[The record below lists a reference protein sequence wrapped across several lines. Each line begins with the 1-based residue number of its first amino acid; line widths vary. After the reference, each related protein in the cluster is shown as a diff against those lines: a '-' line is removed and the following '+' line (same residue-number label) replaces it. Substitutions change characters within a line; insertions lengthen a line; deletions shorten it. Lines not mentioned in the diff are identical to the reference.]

1 MLLRLTLITAALILA
16 AAACGQDASFRGNLL
31 NVEQAPD
38 FSLRDQH
45 NRTVGLSDFRGKV
58 VALTFLYT
66 YCPEICPGI
75 TETLRKT
82 ADLLDDE
89 AAEQVQLLAVSV
101 DPERDT
107 VEAAFNYS
115 RDTGLHD
122 QWRFLVGTREELEPV
137 WKAYWLDPSVDT
149 SVGYQIVHLHD
160 DGDLHLHD
168 VYDGSGASTGDIKV
182 VREGPL
188 ISHSAPVFLVDREG
202 NRRVLLN
209 DLALDPAPLVH
220 DLRILLDE

>member
-1 MLLRLTLITAALILA
+1 MLLKATLLAAALILTV
-16 AAACGQDASFRGNLL
+16 AACGEDPSFQGNTL

-38 FSLRDQH
+38 FRLRDQ
-45 NRTVGLSDFRGKV
+45 NNTEVALSDFRGKV

-75 TETLRKT
+75 AETIRK
-82 ADLLDDE
+82 ASELLDAE
-89 AAEQVQLLAVSV
+89 AEQVQFLAVSV

-107 VEAAFNYS
+107 VDSALNYS

-122 QWRFLVGTREELEPV
+122 QWRFLVGTQEELEPV

-149 SVGYQIVHLHD
+149 SVGYQIVHLHE
-160 DGDLHLHD
+160 DGELHLHEVD
-168 VYDGSGASTGDIKV
+168 GGSGVSTGDLKV

-188 ISHSAPVFLVDREG
+188 ISHSAPVFLIDRDG

-209 DLALDPAPLVH
+209 DITLDPAPLVH
-220 DLRILLDE
+220 DLRLLLDD

>member
-1 MLLRLTLITAALILA
+1 MLLRLTLLTTVLILA
-16 AAACGQDASFRGNLL
+16 AAACGQDSSFRGNTL
-31 NVEQAPD
+31 NVEEAPD

-45 NRTVGLSDFRGKV
+45 NRAVGLSDFRGKV

-101 DPERDT
+101 DAERDT

-115 RDTGLHD
+115 RDASLHD
-122 QWRFLVGTREELEPV
+122 RWRFLVGTREELEPV

-168 VYDGSGASTGDIKV
+168 VDDGSGASTGDIKV

-188 ISHSAPVFLVDREG
+188 ISHSAPVFLIDREG